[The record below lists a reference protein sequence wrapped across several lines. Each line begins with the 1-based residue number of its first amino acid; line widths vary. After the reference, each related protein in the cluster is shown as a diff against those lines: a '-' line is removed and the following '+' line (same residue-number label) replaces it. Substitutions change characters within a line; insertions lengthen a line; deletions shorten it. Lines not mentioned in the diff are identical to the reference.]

1 MHSKTSLNS
10 IPYTNI
16 KPVLFQTHYSSIT
29 NLNHN
34 NVIKHTN
41 FQLFI
46 NCNCIY
52 SSSST
57 NGVLVKYNK
66 QNDDLEELSTD
77 AIFKIYHNIN
87 DNTTY
92 YISIETSNNRVL
104 VFTTINNECNICYE
118 EEEDNCILFTGKIVT
133 SDTDDNDNDTEM
145 EAFSFH
151 FNTPNELY
159 QVQHQISKIQQLISF
174 SFNNYNDYNDNN
186 NTISTNITEYSE
198 ITNPPFITNT
208 FTLQS
213 YIHNRIFSF
222 KNNNTISLYKIL
234 SSHQQPITSI
244 TLPPITPSLP
254 STALLSN
261 ADTSLLL
268 LTSSSLYHYSLP
280 PNKIISTYKTNTS
293 LIPRINAISHPT
305 KLSQST
311 CTSVLHCINSNTL
324 FTLDLHN
331 NSIIH
336 NMHYKTNIKLS
347 CIATSDKGDIVVGA
361 LNGFIRVYDK
371 VIGKKA
377 KIKLKVSDTAIKA
390 VDVSLNG
397 RYVVATCKQY
407 LVFCD
412 LQKESNVI
420 LKLML
425 QDVKEYGLQ
434 EEEYR
439 KGRFDVQGKEETKI
453 VGCVGKVV
461 VIWRLKDVLNRK
473 GSEYKIIEMNN
484 NVIDNDVRY
493 NSNDIIITTHDVIR
507 IQQEI

>member
-1 MHSKTSLNS
+1 MHSIISLNS

-16 KPVLFQTHYSSIT
+16 KPIFPQTYYSSIT
-29 NLNHN
+29 NLNN
-34 NVIKHTN
+34 INYPTKHTN

-57 NGVLVKYNK
+57 NGVLLKYNK
-66 QNDDLEELSTD
+66 QTDDLEEFSTE
-77 AIFKIYHNIN
+77 ATFKIYNDIN

-92 YISIETSNNRVL
+92 YISIETINNRVL
-104 VFTTINNECNICYE
+104 VFTTINDECNICYE
-118 EEEDNCILFTGKIVT
+118 EKEDNCILFTGHIVT
-133 SDTDDNDNDTEM
+133 SDTDDNDNDNDNEM
-145 EAFSFH
+145 DAFSFH
-151 FNTPNELY
+151 FTSPTELSD
-159 QVQHQISKIQQLISF
+159 VQHQISKIQQSITTTSC
-174 SFNNYNDYNDNN
+174 YKDYDYNDNHN

-208 FTLQS
+208 FTLQT

-234 SSHQQPITSI
+234 SSHQQPIKTI

-254 STALLSN
+254 SSALLSN

-280 PNKIISTYKTNTS
+280 SNKIISTYKTNTS

-331 NSIIH
+331 KSIIH
-336 NMHYKTNIKLS
+336 DKHYKTNIKLS

-361 LNGFIRVYDK
+361 LNGVIRVYDK
-371 VIGKKA
+371 AIGKKA
-377 KIKLKVSDTAIKA
+377 KMKLKVSDTAIKA

-397 RYVVATCKQY
+397 KYVVATCKQC

-412 LQKESNVI
+412 LQKESNVV
-420 LKLML
+420 LRLMT
-425 QDVKEYGLQ
+425 QDVKEFGLE
-434 EEEYR
+434 EEEYG
-439 KGRFDVQGKEETKI
+439 KGRFDVQGKEEMRI

-461 VIWRLKDVLNRK
+461 VMWRLKDVLNGKR
-473 GSEYKIIEMNN
+473 SEYKVIEMNN
-484 NVIDNDVRY
+484 KVD
-493 NSNDIIITTHDVIR
+493 SLEGLT
-507 IQQEI
+507 

>member
-1 MHSKTSLNS
+1 
-10 IPYTNI
+10 
-16 KPVLFQTHYSSIT
+16 VL
-29 NLNHN
+29 L
-34 NVIKHTN
+34 
-41 FQLFI
+41 
-46 NCNCIY
+46 
-52 SSSST
+52 
-57 NGVLVKYNK
+57 KYNK

-87 DNTTY
+87 NKTTY

-133 SDTDDNDNDTEM
+133 SETVDNDIDNDTEM

-151 FNTPNELY
+151 FNTPNELS
-159 QVQHQISKIQQLISF
+159 QVQHQISYIQQSI
-174 SFNNYNDYNDNN
+174 NDYNDDNNDTN

-198 ITNPPFITNT
+198 ITNPPLITNT

-222 KNNNTISLYKIL
+222 KNNNTISIYKIL

-293 LIPRINAISHPT
+293 LIPCINAISHPT

-331 NSIIH
+331 KSVIH
-336 NMHYKTNIKLS
+336 NMHYKTNIQLS

-361 LNGFIRVYDK
+361 LNGVIRVYDK

-377 KIKLKVSDTAIKA
+377 KMKLKISDTAIKA

-484 NVIDNDVRY
+484 IVIDNDVKY
-493 NSNDIIITTHDVIR
+493 NSNDVIITTHDVIR

>member
-1 MHSKTSLNS
+1 MYSKTSLHS

-16 KPVLFQTHYSSIT
+16 KPIFLQTHYSSIT
-29 NLNHN
+29 NLNN
-34 NVIKHTN
+34 NNFTKHTD

-57 NGVLVKYNK
+57 NGVLLKYNK

-92 YISIETSNNRVL
+92 YISIETSDNRVL

-133 SDTDDNDNDTEM
+133 SATVDNDIDNDTEM

-151 FNTPNELY
+151 FNTPNELS
-159 QVQHQISKIQQLISF
+159 QVQHQISYIQQSF
-174 SFNNYNDYNDNN
+174 NDYNDDNDNNN

-198 ITNPPFITNT
+198 ITNSPLITNT

-222 KNNNTISLYKIL
+222 KNNNTISIYKIL

-293 LIPRINAISHPT
+293 LIPCINAISHPT

-331 NSIIH
+331 KSVIH

-361 LNGFIRVYDK
+361 LNGVIRVYDK

-377 KIKLKVSDTAIKA
+377 KMKLKISDTAIKA

-484 NVIDNDVRY
+484 IVIDNDVKY
-493 NSNDIIITTHDVIR
+493 NSNDVIITTHDVIR

>member
-1 MHSKTSLNS
+1 MYSKTSLHS

-16 KPVLFQTHYSSIT
+16 KPIFLQTHYSSIT
-29 NLNHN
+29 NLNN
-34 NVIKHTN
+34 NNFTKHTD

-57 NGVLVKYNK
+57 NGVLLKYNK

-92 YISIETSNNRVL
+92 YISIETSDNRVL

-133 SDTDDNDNDTEM
+133 SATVDNDIDNDTEM

-151 FNTPNELY
+151 FNTPNELS
-159 QVQHQISKIQQLISF
+159 QVQHQISYIQQSF
-174 SFNNYNDYNDNN
+174 NDYNDDNDNNN

-198 ITNPPFITNT
+198 ITNPPLITNT

-222 KNNNTISLYKIL
+222 KNNNTISIYKIL

-293 LIPRINAISHPT
+293 LIPCINAISHPT

-331 NSIIH
+331 KSVIH

-361 LNGFIRVYDK
+361 LNGVIRVYDK

-377 KIKLKVSDTAIKA
+377 KMKLKISDTAIKA

-484 NVIDNDVRY
+484 IVIDNDVKY
-493 NSNDIIITTHDVIR
+493 NSNDVIITTHAVIR